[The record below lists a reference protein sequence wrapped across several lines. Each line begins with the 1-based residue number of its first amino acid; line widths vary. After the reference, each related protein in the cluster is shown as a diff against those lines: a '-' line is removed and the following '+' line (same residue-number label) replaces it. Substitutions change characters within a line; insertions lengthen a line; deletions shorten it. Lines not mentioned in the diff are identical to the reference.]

1 MSKEISIYD
10 EAMKIFK
17 GTDTN
22 RTQEEMLAI
31 DNLFDVVKEEYLLL
45 LSEDENDKIIKALE
59 RAKKAEELLGLYRKH
74 INTLCK
80 KDREGVKNSLFSS
93 EHLAYEL
100 YEKIKQKEKELEEL
114 K

>member
-59 RAKKAEELLGLYRKH
+59 RAKKVEEFI
-74 INTLCK
+74 INTFIEC
-80 KDREGVKNSLFSS
+80 DEFGMEPTIPTHENGQEIVTRWR
-93 EHLAYEL
+93 
-100 YEKIKQKEKELEEL
+100 KELEEL

>member
-1 MSKEISIYD
+1 MN
-10 EAMKIFK
+10 
-17 GTDTN
+17 DT
-22 RTQEEMLAI
+22 I
-31 DNLFDVVKEEYLLL
+31 DIV
-45 LSEDENDKIIKALE
+45 KALLE
-59 RAKKAEELLGLYRKH
+59 LDFICIDVDKKDTYIYKMLNDLILFIEKVSKVEELLGLYRKH

-100 YEKIKQKEKELEEL
+100 YEKIKTLEEEL